1 MELKIKFNGEMKIDV
16 DINELM
22 EGTDLASL
30 VEEYIKDNMYEV
42 MNCII
47 DIEEA

>member
-16 DINELM
+16 DISELM

-30 VEEYIKDNMYEV
+30 VEAYITNNMYDV

-47 DIEEA
+47 EIEEA

>member
-1 MELKIKFNGEMKIDV
+1 MLMKIKFNGEMKIDV

-30 VEEYIKDNMYEV
+30 VEAYITDNMYEV

-47 DIEEA
+47 EIEEA